1 MADNIY
7 DVKVGDK
14 LTPQQIREAAGVG
27 ANQGEDLVATYTA
40 TDQQNPE
47 ATDVPEEQQ
56 EQITLQWPE
65 NLKEDYPV
73 RIIFTA
79 YKLPQIQDELIE
91 SSKRKIEEIRE
102 KGVLG
107 NVEDIKEGTVNA
119 LTSFGDR
126 FASKEK
132 ATFVPTAEELESGF
146 QSFNETVTS
155 IGNMNAYDNFQIGNP
170 VGTVK
175 LPLMRGVQYTDGVN
189 YTQATTQTGA
199 GIIRALTPDGADEN
213 GRITEATAGLA
224 AQLAARAAGGF
235 AGALLAKPLGGAF
248 VGGLGGATILA
259 EGAANALKESTR
271 VTLNPNL
278 RTLFEGVNMRSFS
291 FPFRM
296 IAKSEKESQE
306 IKKIIK
312 FFRREVY
319 PEANNVDGT
328 VPFAY
333 TFPNI
338 FEINILDGKQKNP
351 GFDIQR
357 CYLQSVQ
364 TNFNQTSTGMYEG
377 KDRNYFIEVD
387 LTLNFIEFATLD
399 KNKVREENY

>member
-1 MADNIY
+1 MPDNIY

-14 LTPQQIREAAGVG
+14 LTPQQMREAAGVG
-27 ANQGEDLVATYTA
+27 ANQGEVVAEYTA

-47 ATDVPEEQQ
+47 ATDVPEEQK
-56 EQITLQWPE
+56 EQMFFMWPE
-65 NLKEDYPV
+65 NLKGDYPV
-73 RIIFTA
+73 RIMFTA
-79 YKLPQIQDELIE
+79 YKLEAAQDELIE

-102 KGVLG
+102 KGILG
-107 NVEDIKEGTVNA
+107 NVEEIKEGTANA
-119 LTSFGDR
+119 LTSFGER
-126 FASKEK
+126 VINKGSAAFA
-132 ATFVPTAEELESGF
+132 PTLDEIESGF
-146 QSFNETVTS
+146 QGFNETITAV
-155 IGNMNAYDNFQIGNP
+155 GNLNTYENFQGGEA
-170 VGTVK
+170 VGTVM

-189 YTQATTQTGA
+189 YTQGTTQTGA

-224 AQLAARAAGGF
+224 SQLAARV
-235 AGALLAKPLGGAF
+235 AGAAVGGA
-248 VGGLGGATILA
+248 VGGIIGAGAGTILT
-259 EGAANALKESTR
+259 EGVGNALKESTR

-278 RTLFEGVNMRSFS
+278 RSLFEGVNMRSFS

-306 IKKIIK
+306 IRKIIK

-319 PEANNVDGT
+319 PESNNVDGT

-399 KNKVREENY
+399 KNRVREENY

>member
-1 MADNIY
+1 MAEETIN
-7 DVKVGDK
+7 VNV
-14 LTPQQIREAAGVG
+14 QGVG
-27 ANQGEDLVATYTA
+27 VNQGEPVAEFNA
-40 TDQQNPE
+40 TDEQNPE
-47 ATDVPEEQQ
+47 ATDVPEEQS
-56 EQITLQWPE
+56 EQKFFQWPE
-65 NLKEDYPV
+65 NLKGDYPV
-73 RIIFTA
+73 RIMFTA
-79 YKLPQIQDELIE
+79 YKLEPIQDELIE
-91 SSKRKIEEIRE
+91 SSKRKIKEMKE

-107 NVEDIKEGTVNA
+107 NIEETKEGTVNA

-126 FASKEK
+126 VVSKGP
-132 ATFVPTAEELESGF
+132 AAFVPTAEELKSGF
-146 QSFNETVTS
+146 QGFNETITS
-155 IGNMNAYDNFQIGNP
+155 VGNLNSYENFQGGDA
-170 VGTVK
+170 VGTVM

-189 YTQATTQTGA
+189 YTQGATQTGA

-224 AQLAARAAGGF
+224 AQLTARLAGT
-235 AGALLAKPLGGAF
+235 AVGGA
-248 VGGLGGATILA
+248 VGGLIGAGIGTILT
-259 EGAANALKESTR
+259 EGVGNAVKESTR

-296 IAKSEKESQE
+296 IAKSEKESLE
-306 IKKIIK
+306 IKKIIQ

-319 PEANNVDGT
+319 PESNNVDGT

-351 GFDIQR
+351 GFDVQR

-364 TNFNQTSTGMYEG
+364 TNFNQTSTGMFEG
-377 KDRNYFIEVD
+377 KNRNYFIEVD
-387 LTLNFIEFATLD
+387 MTLNFIEFATLD
-399 KNKVREENY
+399 KNKVREGF